1 MKFRTSTIAAAVA
14 VLLSQI
20 AMPPHARAQRDL
32 LNMRGIDR
40 PAPLKEVG
48 IDQKLNSQL
57 PLDAHFRDEA
67 GRDVRLGDYFGKRPV
82 VMALAYYD
90 CPMLCTQILNGM
102 VRSLK
107 TLTFEPG
114 QEYDVLVISF
124 DPRERPPLAAQK
136 KASYLREFGRP
147 ETSASWHFLTGDMKP
162 IKELTSAVGFRY
174 VYDVHTSQYAH
185 ASAIYVVTPDGR
197 MSRYFYGIE
206 FSPKDIRLGLIE
218 AAKNRI
224 GSPVDQLIL
233 YCYHYDPSTGKYT
246 PLETIILRVAGAAT
260 VFAMGGFITLM
271 LIRDRRN
278 SSEPQPALGGKR
290 GV

>member
-1 MKFRTSTIAAAVA
+1 M
-14 VLLSQI
+14 
-20 AMPPHARAQRDL
+20 
-32 LNMRGIDR
+32 
-40 PAPLKEVG
+40 
-48 IDQKLNSQL
+48 
-57 PLDAHFRDEA
+57 
-67 GRDVRLGDYFGKRPV
+67 
-82 VMALAYYD
+82 
-90 CPMLCTQILNGM
+90 
-102 VRSLK
+102 
-107 TLTFEPG
+107 
-114 QEYDVLVISF
+114 
-124 DPRERPPLAAQK
+124 
-136 KASYLREFGRP
+136 
-147 ETSASWHFLTGDMKP
+147 
-162 IKELTSAVGFRY
+162 TSAVGFRY

-246 PLETIILRVAGAAT
+246 PLVTNILRVAGAAT

>member
-1 MKFRTSTIAAAVA
+1 MSFRVTSV
-14 VLLSQI
+14 VLTAGFLLLQI
-20 AMPPHARAQRDL
+20 ALPSRVWAQRDL

-40 PAPLKEVG
+40 PAPLKDVG
-48 IDQKLNSQL
+48 IDQKLDSKL
-57 PLDAHFRDEA
+57 PLDARFRDEA

-82 VMALAYYD
+82 VLALAYYD

-102 VRSLK
+102 VRALK

-114 QEYDVLVISF
+114 QEYDVVVVSF

-136 KASYLREFGRP
+136 KASYIKEFGRP
-147 ETSASWHFLTGDMKP
+147 ESSSSWHFLTGDMKP
-162 IKELTSAVGFRY
+162 IKELTNAVGFRY
-174 VYDVHTSQYAH
+174 IYDVHTSQYAH

-218 AAKNRI
+218 AAQNRI

-246 PLETIILRVAGAAT
+246 PLVTNILRVAGAAT

-271 LIRDRRN
+271 LIRDRKNGSAR
-278 SSEPQPALGGKR
+278 S
-290 GV
+290 V